1 MILKY
6 YKLIMDSRHNA
17 LSNLPVSTR
26 FQLMSVL
33 SWMWS
38 VIFSLG
44 IGSYYVFGLSVV
56 FHILVL
62 LGVFATYV
70 VFERHGK

>member
-6 YKLIMDSRHNA
+6 YKLIMDSRYNA

-38 VIFSLG
+38 AIFSIG
-44 IGSYYVFGLSVV
+44 IGS
-56 FHILVL
+56 
-62 LGVFATYV
+62 
-70 VFERHGK
+70 

>member
-6 YKLIMDSRHNA
+6 YKLIMDSRYNA

-38 VIFSLG
+38 AMFSVG

-62 LGVFATYV
+62 LGVFVTYE
-70 VFERHGK
+70 VFKRHGK